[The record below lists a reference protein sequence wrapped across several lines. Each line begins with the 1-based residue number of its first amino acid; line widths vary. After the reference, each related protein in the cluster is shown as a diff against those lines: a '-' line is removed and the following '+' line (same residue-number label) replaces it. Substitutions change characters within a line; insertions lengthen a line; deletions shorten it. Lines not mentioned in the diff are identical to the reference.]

1 MDDHS
6 VGRRALQLLFE
17 FVIINAMADGGVA
30 PAVWRHHLNTNERSS
45 APVSRDRLLDHCI
58 APLLAFLALLNPTPV
73 KVHRIVGVQM
83 SELN

>member
-45 APVSRDRLLDHCI
+45 APLSRDR
-58 APLLAFLALLNPTPV
+58 LLAFLALLNPTPV